1 MFDNTFDSEEI
12 ERAFPK
18 YKYID
23 SLGKGAFGKVFL
35 VADK

>member
-1 MFDNTFDSEEI
+1 MFDNTFDCEEI

-18 YKYID
+18 YKYIK
-23 SLGKGAFGKVFL
+23 SLGRGAFGKVYL